1 MSAGP
6 RFKTA
11 AKIRVAGRPE
21 WHIANIL
28 SYSGAPNPACMVLSG
43 EKLPVLQTDFLTWRG
58 MPAMT
63 LKRERDITG
72 GIWRD
77 LISDVR
83 YEVRPL

>member
-1 MSAGP
+1 
-6 RFKTA
+6 
-11 AKIRVAGRPE
+11 
-21 WHIANIL
+21 
-28 SYSGAPNPACMVLSG
+28 MVLSG